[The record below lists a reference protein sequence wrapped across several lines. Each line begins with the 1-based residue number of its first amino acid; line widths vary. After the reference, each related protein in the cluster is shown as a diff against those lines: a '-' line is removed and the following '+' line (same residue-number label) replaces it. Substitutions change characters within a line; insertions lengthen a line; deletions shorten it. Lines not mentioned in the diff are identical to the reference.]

1 MCRFPVL
8 LAIGSLAALSAD
20 PVEALGGRVE
30 RDAGGQITGLHL
42 RASWVTDGDLM
53 EIAKVPQLQRLDLSQ
68 TRITDQGLA
77 YLKSAANL
85 RDVNL
90 SYAEKIGDP
99 AHAVIKQ
106 WKHLR
111 RLNLRGTLISD
122 ETAAAAASLPQL
134 EFLDIADSIVG
145 DFGVDALTAALKLK
159 ELSMG
164 NIRISEAGFQS
175 LRQFTT
181 LSHLDLSGKRHG
193 APSRIS
199 QRGIEAI
206 ASLRQLR
213 SLRLG
218 HSSFPEKA
226 LAVLAAMPAIE
237 DLGLE
242 FCPNVADPGLQSL
255 IGWKSLRRVD
265 LHRTKVTAEGVAG
278 LRNARPELKVLWE

>member
-1 MCRFPVL
+1 MSQLLAL
-8 LAIGSLAALSAD
+8 LAIGSLIAG
-20 PVEALGGRVE
+20 LGGRAD

-42 RASWVTDGDLM
+42 RASWVTDGDLL
-53 EIAKVPQLQRLDLSQ
+53 EIAKLPQLRRLDLSQ
-68 TRITDQGLA
+68 TRITDQGMA
-77 YLKSAANL
+77 YLKSATGL

-90 SYAEKIGDP
+90 AYAEKIGDP
-99 AHAVIKQ
+99 AHAVIKH
-106 WKHLR
+106 WKSLQ

-122 ETAAAAASLPQL
+122 ETAASAAALPDL

-145 DFGVDALTAALKLK
+145 DFGVDALTAARKLK

-164 NIRISEAGFQS
+164 NTRISEAGFQS

-193 APSRIS
+193 SPSKIS

-218 HSSFPEKA
+218 HTSFPDKDLA
-226 LAVLAAMPAIE
+226 LLATMPGIE
-237 DLGLE
+237 ELGLE
-242 FCPNVADPGLQSL
+242 FCPDVADGALQKL

-265 LHRTKVTAEGVAG
+265 LHGTKVTAEGIAV
-278 LRNARPELKVLWE
+278 LRQARPDLRVLWD